1 MLISGTRERTVLLA
15 GTVAVVVTA
24 LAVVAVILVRGP
36 APSTR
41 TTPAAARS
49 VAAPAA
55 RSASPAGAADALVVL
70 HDWDRAR
77 AAAWSAGDVGALRRL
92 YLRGSA
98 AGERDVAML
107 RSWLARGLRVSGMSM
122 QVVAIE
128 VRARTAQ
135 RMVLVV
141 TDRLVGAS
149 ATRGP
154 RRGRRLPG
162 DTESTR
168 LLVLARQHARWVVA
182 SVQDVG
188 RAAASP
194 AASTASTSSSANR

>member
-1 MLISGTRERTVLLA
+1 MLISGTRGRTVLLA

-36 APSTR
+36 APSAR
-41 TTPAAARS
+41 TTPAAAS
-49 VAAPAA
+49 AVAAPAA
-55 RSASPAGAADALVVL
+55 GPVPPVRDVGALAVL
-70 HDWDRAR
+70 RGWDRAR

-92 YLRGSA
+92 YLRGSV
-98 AGERDVAML
+98 AGERDAAML
-107 RSWLARGLRVSGMSM
+107 RSWSARGLRVEGMTM
-122 QVVAIE
+122 QVVAVE
-128 VRARTAQ
+128 VRSRTPR

-141 TDRLVGAS
+141 TDRLVGAR
-149 ATRGP
+149 ATRDR

-162 DTESTR
+162 DAVSR
-168 LLVLARQHARWVVA
+168 RRLVLARQGDRWVVA
-182 SVQDVG
+182 SAQDVG